1 MKTIVLCGIAAMIA
15 APAFAQTSADPA
27 NKLVTMTG
35 CVGSGLPGFSLGNP
49 MVIPG
54 TAQPNSPTGTSA
66 SVVPAP
72 APATGVTPMP
82 PAATGA
88 VPSPAS
94 PAAVPPPATA
104 ATVPPP
110 ATTTP
115 TPGVPPAASPA
126 TPPASS
132 AQAVPPASPAQS
144 VPPSAT
150 GAVGT
155 AGTTPGSVT
164 GTSGVATG
172 GASNLTSGLG
182 GYRLSGTDMAPWLG
196 QRVQVTGTFLPSAP
210 TAAGSTSTGQPGS
223 PAAPPLEFRVQTVQ
237 AIAGPCPR

>member
-1 MKTIVLCGIAAMIA
+1 MSEEAPMKTIVLCGIAAMIA
-15 APAFAQTSADPA
+15 APALGQTSADPA

-35 CVGSGLPGFSLGNP
+35 CVGSGSPGFTLGKP

-54 TAQPNSPTGTSA
+54 TAQPISPAETSA

-72 APATGVTPMP
+72 APAAGVTP

-94 PAAVPPPATA
+94 PAAVPPPAT
-104 ATVPPP
+104 
-110 ATTTP
+110 TTP
-115 TPGVPPAASPA
+115 TPGVPPATSPA
-126 TPPASS
+126 TPPASP
-132 AQAVPPASPAQS
+132 AQAVPPASPAQG
-144 VPPSAT
+144 VPPAAT
-150 GAVGT
+150 GAVGA
-155 AGTTPGSVT
+155 AGRTPTSVT
-164 GTSGVATG
+164 GTSGVTAG

-182 GYRLSGTDMAPWLG
+182 GYHLSGADMAPWLG
-196 QRVQVTGTFLPSAP
+196 QRVQVTGTFMPSAP
-210 TAAGSTSTGQPGS
+210 TAARSTSTGEPGS